1 MSHIIITESKKDKMS
16 ELVEDML
23 LAGGKLMH
31 CLEELED
38 EDGYGERRYS
48 RRYGMRDGGR
58 YGMRYGM
65 RDEDWDDMDYMNER
79 RYRRRY

>member
-1 MSHIIITESKKDKMS
+1 MSHIIITESKKEKMS

-23 LAGGKLMH
+23 LTGGKLMH

-38 EDGYGERRYS
+38 EEYGERRYG
-48 RRYGMRDGGR
+48 RRDGSYMRDGGR
-58 YGMRYGM
+58 YGRRYD
-65 RDEDWDDMDYMNER
+65 DEWNDMDYMGER